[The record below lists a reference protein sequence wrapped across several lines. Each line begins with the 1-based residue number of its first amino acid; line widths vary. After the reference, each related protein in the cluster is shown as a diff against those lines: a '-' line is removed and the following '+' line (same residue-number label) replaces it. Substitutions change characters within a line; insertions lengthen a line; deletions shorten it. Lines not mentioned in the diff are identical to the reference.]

1 MKNGVEGIR
10 ITSKLNETVKRINS
24 LKQKK
29 YREEH
34 QPINK
39 RTAGSTFKNPEGLS
53 AWKLIQDAGCQG
65 LKVGGAEVS
74 DKHANFLINS
84 GNATAQDI
92 EELGELIVEKVK
104 EKTSIVLEW
113 EVRRMGVKK

>member
-1 MKNGVEGIR
+1 MIK
-10 ITSKLNETVKRINS
+10 
-24 LKQKK
+24 
-29 YREEH
+29 
-34 QPINK
+34 
-39 RTAGSTFKNPEGLS
+39 
-53 AWKLIQDAGCQG
+53 DAGCQG

-92 EELGELIVEKVK
+92 EDLGELIVEKVK
-104 EKTSIVLEW
+104 EKTSITLEW